1 MFRIVAIS
9 NLLKP
14 AALAFVGLCALTPA
28 AAPAQETGTLIT
40 NRSAEIDARGR
51 DAARRTMDAFA
62 ACLVSRY
69 SGRAVALTRLP
80 IDSPQYDRVARNMF
94 DSVGDECISGSGQLS
109 FSDALFRAGIFQ
121 ALYAREFG
129 DNGPIDFSAVA
140 STGYRQLYGETLSP
154 RVRQALALEQF
165 GECVA
170 RADAAGVRALLGQI
184 PGGAGERAAINDL
197 RPSLGNCIPRDETI
211 AFSPSIL
218 RGALAEGIY
227 RLSVAAREQPASQ
240 SSGAR

>member
-1 MFRIVAIS
+1 MRCTALYV
-9 NLLKP
+9 LLKRTMLTF
-14 AALAFVGLCALTPA
+14 AALGVLAPA
-28 AAPAQETGTLIT
+28 TVTAQETGTLIT

-51 DAARRTMDAFA
+51 DAARRTMDAFT

-69 SGRAVALTRLP
+69 SGRAQALTRLP

-94 DSVGDECISGSGQLS
+94 DTIGDECLSGSGQLS

-129 DNGPIDFSAVA
+129 DNGPTDFSAVA
-140 STGYRQLYGETLSP
+140 STGYRQLYGEELSP
-154 RVRQALALEQF
+154 HVRQALALEQF

-170 RADAAGVRALLGQI
+170 RADAAGVRNLLAQH
-184 PGGAGERAAINDL
+184 PGSAGETAAINAL
-197 RPSLGNCIPRDETI
+197 RPSLAGCIPQDNTI
-211 AFSPSIL
+211 TFSASIL

-227 RLSVAAREQPASQ
+227 RLSVALREQPATPT
-240 SSGAR
+240 SGAQ